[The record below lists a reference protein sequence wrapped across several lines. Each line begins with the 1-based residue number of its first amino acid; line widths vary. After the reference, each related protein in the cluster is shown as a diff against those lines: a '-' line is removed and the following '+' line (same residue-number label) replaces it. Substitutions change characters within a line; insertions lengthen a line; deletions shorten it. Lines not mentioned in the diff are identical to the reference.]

1 MKFGA
6 VPLDRAEGAYLAH
19 AVHVGA
25 RRIAKGKRLDAADIA
40 DARAAGLRELVVAA
54 IETDDLHE
62 NAAAALLAS
71 AAAGPGLTAQPPAHG
86 RANIVADTAGLLL
99 VETTAID
106 AVNALDEAVTLGTL
120 VPFTPAAKGEI
131 VATVKVIPFAVPEAL
146 VRSAASSAKDV
157 LRLAAFGALR
167 VAFIQTTLPGTPA
180 KLLAK
185 TAEVTEARCAALG
198 LGAWREMRCAHTEE
212 ALMAA
217 LEETVDTD
225 IVLISGASAISDR
238 RDVIPAAIEQAGGTV
253 LRLGMPVDP
262 GNLLCLARI
271 GTRPAIGLPG
281 CARSP
286 RRNGFDWVL
295 ERLWAGLDVT
305 GTDIARMGAGGLL
318 ADVPRPEPRPKPG
331 AGGLTGAVVL
341 AAGRSVRMGAN
352 KLLAD
357 LGGKPVLAH
366 VLEALKAAGLPAIVV
381 TGNAEAEI
389 AVMADRFGFQST
401 HAARYAEG
409 LSQSLAAGIAAVPE
423 DWSAALVL
431 LGDMPGVSAEHIAG
445 LAAAADANRIAVPVH
460 NGKRGNPVA
469 WGRRYFARL
478 RSLEGDVGGKALL
491 AEFADDIVE
500 VPVESDAIF
509 MDVDTPEALAAA
521 RARFGR

>member
-1 MKFGA
+1 MKFGP
-6 VPLDRAEGAYLAH
+6 VSLDRAEGAYLAH
-19 AVHVGA
+19 AVHVGG

-40 DARAAGLRELVVAA
+40 DARAAGLGELVVATL
-54 IETDDLHE
+54 ESGDLHE
-62 NAAAALLAS
+62 DAAAALLAF
-71 AAAGPGLTAQPPAHG
+71 AAAGVGLSAHPPAHG
-86 RANIVADTAGLLL
+86 RTNIVAGAAGLLL
-99 VETTAID
+99 VDAAAID
-106 AVNALDEAVTLGTL
+106 AVNAHDEAVTLGTL
-120 VPFTPAAKGEI
+120 APFAPTAKGEI
-131 VATVKVIPFAVPEAL
+131 VATVKIIPFAVPEAL
-146 VRSAASSAKDV
+146 VRSASASAKGV
-157 LRLAAFGALR
+157 LRLAPFGTLR
-167 VAFIQTTLPGTPA
+167 VAFIQTTLPGTSA

-198 LGAWREMRCAHTEE
+198 LAAWREMRCAHTEE
-212 ALMAA
+212 ALTAA
-217 LEETVDTD
+217 LAETADAD

-238 RDVIPAAIEQAGGTV
+238 RDVIPAAIEHAGGAV

-271 GTRPAIGLPG
+271 GTRPVIGLPG

-295 ERLWAGLDVT
+295 ERLWAGLDVS
-305 GTDIARMGAGGLL
+305 GDDIARMGAGGLL
-318 ADVPRPEPRPKPG
+318 ADVPRPEPRPKP
-331 AGGLTGAVVL
+331 AVSESVGAVVL

-357 LGGKPVLAH
+357 LGGRPVLAH
-366 VLEALKAAGLPAIVV
+366 VLDAVKEAGLPAIVV

-389 AVMADRFGFQST
+389 AALARRYGFPSV
-401 HAARYAEG
+401 HAARYADG
-409 LSQSLAAGIAAVPE
+409 LSQSLAAGIAAVPN

-431 LGDMPGVSAEHIAG
+431 LGDMPEVSAGHIAS

-460 NGKRGNPVA
+460 NGKRGNPLA

-478 RSLEGDVGGKALL
+478 RGLEGDVGGKALL
-491 AEFADDIVE
+491 AEFADDIVD

-521 RARFGR
+521 RARYS

>member
-1 MKFGA
+1 VKFGP

-19 AVHVGA
+19 TVHVGA

-40 DARAAGLRELVVAA
+40 DARVAGLAELVVAA
-54 IETDDLHE
+54 LESDDLHE
-62 NAAAALLAS
+62 DAAAALLAS
-71 AAAGPGLTAQPPAHG
+71 AAAGSGLTAQPSAHG
-86 RANIVADTAGLLL
+86 RANIVADAAGLLL
-99 VETTAID
+99 VASAAID
-106 AVNALDEAVTLGTL
+106 AVNAHDEAMTLGTL
-120 VPFTPAAKGEI
+120 APFAPVAKGEI
-131 VATVKVIPFAVPEAL
+131 VATVKIIPFAAPEAL
-146 VRSAASSAKDV
+146 TLNAARTAKGV
-157 LRLAAFGALR
+157 LRLAPFGRRR
-167 VAFIQTTLPGTPA
+167 VSFIQTTLPGTAA

-198 LGAWREMRCAHTEE
+198 LSAWREMRCTHTEE
-212 ALMAA
+212 ALTTA
-217 LEETVDTD
+217 LAETAEAD

-238 RDVIPAAIEQAGGTV
+238 RDVIPAAIEQAGGAV

-262 GNLLCLARI
+262 GNLLCLAHI
-271 GTRPAIGLPG
+271 GTRPVIGLPG

-295 ERLWAGLDVT
+295 ERLWAGLDVS
-305 GTDIARMGAGGLL
+305 GQDIARMGAGGLL
-318 ADVPRPEPRPKPG
+318 ADVPRPEPRPKPA
-331 AGGLTGAVVL
+331 AGSTVGAVVL

-366 VLEALKAAGLPAIVV
+366 VLEAVEGTGLPAIVV

-389 AVMADRFGFQST
+389 TTLAEHYGVPSV
-401 HAARYAEG
+401 HAARYADG

-431 LGDMPGVSAEHIAG
+431 LGDMPELSAGHIES
-445 LAAAADANRIAVPVH
+445 LASAADANRIAVPVH

-478 RSLEGDVGGKALL
+478 RGLEGDVGGKALL

-521 RARFGR
+521 RARYT

>member
-1 MKFGA
+1 MKFGP
-6 VPLDRAEGAYLAH
+6 VPLERAEGAYLAH
-19 AVHVGA
+19 AVHTGA

-40 DARAAGLRELVVAA
+40 DARAAGLAELVVAA
-54 IETDDLHE
+54 LESDDLHE
-62 NAAAALLAS
+62 DAAAALLAS

-86 RANIVADTAGLLL
+86 RANIVADAAGLLL
-99 VETTAID
+99 VETAAID
-106 AVNALDEAVTLGTL
+106 AVNAHDEAVTLGTL
-120 VPFTPAAKGEI
+120 APFAPAAKGEI
-131 VATVKVIPFAVPEAL
+131 VATVKIIPFAVPEPL
-146 VRSAASSAKDV
+146 TRSAADSARGV
-157 LRLAAFGALR
+157 LRLAPFGRRR
-167 VAFIQTTLPGTPA
+167 VAFIQTTLPGTSA

-198 LGAWREMRCAHTEE
+198 LAAWREMRCAHTAN
-212 ALMAA
+212 ALAA
-217 LEETVDTD
+217 VLAETADAD

-238 RDVIPAAIEQAGGTV
+238 RDVIPAAIEQAGGVV

-271 GTRPAIGLPG
+271 GTRPVIGLPG

-305 GTDIARMGAGGLL
+305 GADVGRMGAGGLL
-318 ADVPRPEPRPKPG
+318 ADVPRPEPRPKPV
-331 AGGLTGAVVL
+331 ASGLTGAVVL

-366 VLEALKAAGLPAIVV
+366 VLEAMKEAGLPAIVV

-389 AVMADRFGFQST
+389 AAMADRFGFPSI
-401 HAARYAEG
+401 HAARYADG
-409 LSQSLAAGIAAVPE
+409 LSQSLAAGIAAVPD
-423 DWSAALVL
+423 DWSAGLVM

-445 LAAAADANRIAVPVH
+445 LAVAADANRIAVPVH

-478 RSLEGDVGGKALL
+478 RGLEGDVGGKALL

-500 VPVESDAIF
+500 VPIESDAIF

-521 RARFGR
+521 RARYA

>member
-1 MKFGA
+1 MKFGP

-19 AVHVGA
+19 AVHVGT

-40 DARAAGLRELVVAA
+40 DARAAGLNELVVAA
-54 IETDDLHE
+54 LENGDLHE
-62 NAAAALLAS
+62 DAAAAMIAS
-71 AAAGPGLTAQPPAHG
+71 AAAGPGLAARPPAHG
-86 RANIVADTAGLLL
+86 RADIVADAAGLLL
-99 VETTAID
+99 ADIAAVD
-106 AVNALDEAVTLGTL
+106 AVNAHNEAVTLGTL
-120 VPFTPAAKGEI
+120 APFAPAAKGEI
-131 VATVKVIPFAVPEAL
+131 VATVKIIPFAVPEAL
-146 VRSAASSAKDV
+146 VRSAADSAKGV
-157 LRLAAFGALR
+157 LRLARFGTLR
-167 VAFIQTTLPGTPA
+167 AAFIQTTLPGTPA

-185 TAEVTEARCAALG
+185 TAEVMEARCAALG
-198 LGAWREMRCAHTEE
+198 LAAWREMRCAHTAD
-212 ALMAA
+212 ALAGA
-217 LEETVDTD
+217 LAETADTD
-225 IVLISGASAISDR
+225 IILISGASAISDR
-238 RDVIPAAIEQAGGTV
+238 RDVIPAAIEQAGGDV

-271 GTRPAIGLPG
+271 GARPVIGLPG

-318 ADVPRPEPRPKPG
+318 ADVPRPEPRPRPE
-331 AGGLTGAVVL
+331 AGGTVGAVVL

-357 LGGKPVLAH
+357 LGNKPVLAH
-366 VLEALKAAGLPAIVV
+366 VLGALQSAGLPAIVV

-389 AVMADRFGFQST
+389 AAIADRFGFPGV
-401 HAARYAEG
+401 HAPRYAEG
-409 LSQSLAAGIAAVPE
+409 LSRSLAAGIAAAPD
-423 DWSAALVL
+423 DWAAALVL
-431 LGDMPGVSAEHIAG
+431 LGDMPGVTAEHIG
-445 LAAAADANRIAVPVH
+445 NLAAAAGARRIVVPVH
-460 NGKRGNPVA
+460 DGKRGNPVA

-478 RSLEGDVGGKALL
+478 RGLEGDVGGKALL

-500 VPVESDAIF
+500 VPVASDAIF

-521 RARFGR
+521 RARYA

>member
-1 MKFGA
+1 MKFGP
-6 VPLDRAEGAYLAH
+6 VPLERAEGAYLAH
-19 AVHVGA
+19 AAHTGA
-25 RRIAKGKRLDAADIA
+25 RRITKGKRLDAADIA
-40 DARAAGLRELVVAA
+40 DARAAGLTELVVAA
-54 IETDDLHE
+54 LESDDLHE
-62 NAAAALLAS
+62 DAAAALLAS

-86 RANIVADTAGLLL
+86 RANIVADAAGLLL
-99 VETTAID
+99 VEAAAID
-106 AVNALDEAVTLGTL
+106 AVNAHDEAVTLGTL
-120 VPFTPAAKGEI
+120 APFAPAAKGEI
-131 VATVKVIPFAVPEAL
+131 VATVKIIPFAVPEPL
-146 VRSAASSAKDV
+146 TRSAADSARGV
-157 LRLAAFGALR
+157 LRLALFGRRR
-167 VAFIQTTLPGTPA
+167 VAFIQTTLPGTSA

-185 TAEVTEARCAALG
+185 TAEVTEARCVALG
-198 LGAWREMRCAHTEE
+198 LAAWREMRCAHTAD
-212 ALMAA
+212 ALTAVLA
-217 LEETVDTD
+217 ETADAD

-238 RDVIPAAIEQAGGTV
+238 RDVIPAAIEQAGGAV

-271 GTRPAIGLPG
+271 GARPVIGLPG

-305 GTDIARMGAGGLL
+305 GADIGRMGAGGLL
-318 ADVPRPEPRPKPG
+318 ADVPRPEPRPKPI
-331 AGGLTGAVVL
+331 ASGLTGAVVL

-366 VLEALKAAGLPAIVV
+366 VLEAVKGTGLPAIVV

-389 AVMADRFGFQST
+389 AAMADRFGFPSI
-401 HAARYAEG
+401 HAARYADG
-409 LSQSLAAGIAAVPE
+409 LSQSLAAGITAAPD

-431 LGDMPGVSAEHIAG
+431 LGDMPDVDAEHIAG

-478 RSLEGDVGGKALL
+478 RGLEGDVGGKALL

-500 VPVESDAIF
+500 VLIESDAIF

-521 RARFGR
+521 RTRYS